1 MFPIHLFIIAFF
13 MSIWDRLTIKD
24 NAIRFNSQACVVI
37 VAGKTGS
44 GKSFS
49 AINEM
54 IRFKKRFKDG
64 IIFSN
69 MTSKLVDYPLS
80 LDCFYSINDVPY
92 LIVVDEA
99 NSVYGAKM
107 KSDVPD
113 ELKKTLYQIRK
124 GVGKRVVLL
133 TQDYS
138 LLDANFRKLA
148 HFVYETK
155 TYFGRL
161 TSYRRFEQTVY
172 ETNSQTGGLDL
183 KKSGKQPSRVSLWIL
198 QTKRIRSLYDF
209 KALVDVEW
217 HKKKGSEKGVPAES
231 L

>member
-13 MSIWDRLTIKD
+13 MSIWDKLTIRD
-24 NAIRFNSQACVVI
+24 DSVRFNNQACVVI
-37 VAGKTGS
+37 VSGKTGS

-54 IRFKKRFKDG
+54 LRFKRKFKNG
-64 IIFSN
+64 KIFSN
-69 MTSKLVDYPLS
+69 MSSSLVDCPLT
-80 LDCFYSINDVPY
+80 LDCFYTINDVPY

-107 KSDVPD
+107 KSDVPE

-148 HFVYETK
+148 HYVFETK

-172 ETNSQTGGLDL
+172 ETNSQVGGLDL
-183 KKSGKQPSRVSLWIL
+183 KKAGKQPSRVSLWIL
-198 QTKRIRSLYDF
+198 QTSRIRSLYDF

-217 HKKKGSEKGVPAES
+217 HKKTRSKKDQV
-231 L
+231 

>member
-1 MFPIHLFIIAFF
+1 
-13 MSIWDRLTIKD
+13 MS
-24 NAIRFNSQACVVI
+24 S
-37 VAGKTGS
+37 S
-44 GKSFS
+44 
-49 AINEM
+49 
-54 IRFKKRFKDG
+54 
-64 IIFSN
+64 
-69 MTSKLVDYPLS
+69 LVDFPLT
-80 LDCFYSINDVPY
+80 LDCFYTINDVPY

-107 KSDVPD
+107 KSDVPE

-148 HFVYETK
+148 HYVFETK

-172 ETNSQTGGLDL
+172 ETNSQVGGLDL
-183 KKSGKQPSRVSLWIL
+183 KKAGKQPSRVSLWIL
-198 QTKRIRSLYDF
+198 QTSRIRSLYDF

-217 HKKKGSEKGVPAES
+217 HKKTRSKKDQV
-231 L
+231 